1 MFWKTPS
8 LLIVACFTLTT
19 TASAQTLDQL
29 VPADRQQQLGFDR
42 LSIQQRADV
51 ARLLQ
56 DVYQLGA
63 QEGRKGMI
71 SPNLIGPGAV
81 PALSS
86 IESKVDGSFE
96 GWQGDTIV
104 KLKNGEMWKQ
114 AEYYYHY
121 YYAYMPKA
129 LVYRDGGGYKMRVE
143 GVDRGVAVERV
154 R

>member
-1 MFWKTPS
+1 MFRKT
-8 LLIVACFTLTT
+8 LLFIAVFAVATP
-19 TASAQTLDQL
+19 ASAETLDQL
-29 VPADRQQQLGFDR
+29 VPADRQRQLGLDQ
-42 LSIQQRADV
+42 LSAQQRADV

-63 QEGRKGMI
+63 REGQKGMI
-71 SPNLIGPGAV
+71 SPNLVGPGAV

-104 KLKNGEMWKQ
+104 ELVNGEVWKQ
-114 AEYYYHY
+114 AEYYYQYH
-121 YYAYMPKA
+121 YAYMPKA
-129 LVYRDGGGYKMRVE
+129 LVYRDGEGYKMRVK
-143 GVDRGVAVERV
+143 GIKRGVRVVRV